1 MSEFLFVLCLDH
13 NFFGVITFDE
23 FERNYLCPSNR
34 SLQHQGSLYRVFYC
48 LSIPDKVYW
57 TVSSIPVL
65 WVYGIDYLEF
75 SQKKLIEK
83 SLIIGEKDF
92 VGSRYEVWRL
102 IN

>member
-1 MSEFLFVLCLDH
+1 MSFFIEVSNIKVLYIGYFTVL
-13 NFFGVITFDE
+13 
-23 FERNYLCPSNR
+23 
-34 SLQHQGSLYRVFYC
+34 
-48 LSIPDKVYW
+48 VYW
-57 TVSSIPVL
+57 TVSSIPVHVL
-65 WVYGIDYLEF
+65 WEYGIDYLEF